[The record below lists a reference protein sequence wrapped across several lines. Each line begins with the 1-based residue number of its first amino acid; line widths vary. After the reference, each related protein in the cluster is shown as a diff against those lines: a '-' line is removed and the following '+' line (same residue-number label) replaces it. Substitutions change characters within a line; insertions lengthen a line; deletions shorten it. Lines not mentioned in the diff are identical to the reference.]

1 MRLTFLKRHYIKDF
15 NLGALSSSLNTSSR
29 LKKFASLGFAALVLS
44 SCVTASGELD
54 SATTLKSS
62 WVRPD
67 DPQEKIGAKEH
78 PAVLA
83 KYGGTYENVQA
94 ERLTAL
100 IVGKLVAQSEDP
112 SRVYK
117 ITLLNSPKVNAFALP
132 GGFLYVTRGL
142 MALANDSSELAAV
155 IAHEMAHVSSNHAIV
170 RQEKFNS
177 AALGQK
183 VVSEVLEDSP
193 AGQIAL
199 AANQLRLTKFSQYQE
214 LQADTIGIRMAG
226 RAGFDPF
233 ASARFLQTMDRYRK
247 FIAGDKGFD
256 SSDNFTTSHPATPKR
271 IELARRH
278 GRFFGSPG
286 IGKRDRDR
294 YLKGIDGLLFGNT
307 ADEGFVRGQRFSH
320 AGLGITFKAPKGFI
334 VDNQT
339 KAVLVSGPNDLATR
353 FDATVVSSRTNLADY
368 LKSGWITGLVNETI
382 REESINGFQSATAIA
397 RGDAWRFKVRI
408 IRNGTQVYR
417 FITAAPQTNTNIDAV
432 SRRITESFR
441 VLSAQEIAD
450 LKPLSIK
457 IKTVGANESEQTL
470 AANMQGT
477 SNPLELFR
485 LLNGLKPGETV
496 TPGQKVKIVTDR

>member
-1 MRLTFLKRHYIKDF
+1 MY
-15 NLGALSSSLNTSSR
+15 
-29 LKKFASLGFAALVLS
+29 
-44 SCVTASGELD
+44 
-54 SATTLKSS
+54 
-62 WVRPD
+62 P
-67 DPQEKIGAKEH
+67 
-78 PAVLA
+78 
-83 KYGGTYENVQA
+83 
-94 ERLTAL
+94 
-100 IVGKLVAQSEDP
+100 
-112 SRVYK
+112 
-117 ITLLNSPKVNAFALP
+117 
-132 GGFLYVTRGL
+132 
-142 MALANDSSELAAV
+142 
-155 IAHEMAHVSSNHAIV
+155 
-170 RQEKFNS
+170 
-177 AALGQK
+177 LGQK